1 MLGSSSSMQSG
12 RPPNRS
18 MRMLP
23 GCQLPTRKAGFYLS
37 RALTHLT
44 ELIAP
49 FKKPEGKIFHFI
61 FPSGMHNSFFSPS
74 YIPYSPAVPKRLTMI
89 QPATI
94 KTIPA
99 MPTILSFWPNS
110 RAEIIVV
117 TTMPPAHQVA
127 YATPK
132 FILFSAFDR
141 AKKQRIYKATDP
153 NDGHNLVKPAE
164 YLSRVVAIISSV
176 IAAKSKR

>member
-1 MLGSSSSMQSG
+1 M
-12 RPPNRS
+12 P
-18 MRMLP
+18 P

-37 RALTHLT
+37 RALTHST

-49 FKKPEGKIFHFI
+49 FKKPSPCETQGFRLYKKPEGKIFRFI
-61 FPSGMHNSFFSPS
+61 FPSGMHNSIFSPS
-74 YIPYSPAVPKRLTMI
+74 YIPYSPAVPKRFTMI

-99 MPTILSFWPNS
+99 MPIILSFWPNS
-110 RAEIIVV
+110 RADIIVV